1 MNKKTGIG
9 GAILV
14 LIVAVLSVIFG
25 QDLLQQFGLDEGD
38 PLIDSADIFPTEP
51 ADWYEIY
58 FTNPSCPP
66 EAERVGGLD
75 EDIANDMLAA
85 EVRVDIA
92 VFDLDA
98 EPMVQ
103 ALIELEARGV
113 EVRVV
118 TDSDNAELSSINRL
132 RRNGISVVEDK
143 RTAFMHNK
151 FVVIDG
157 RILWVGSMNFTTNGV
172 YCNNNNIVRITSPR
186 LAANYTAEMDE
197 MYVERQFGP
206 NSPENTANETL
217 SVGGIEVENY
227 LGPEKEIGLIISRRL
242 ARAESEIL
250 FLAFSFTDEQI
261 GESLLGRAD
270 AGVIVRGVFERVG
283 ANTPFSYYGL
293 LEQARLPNVAI
304 LTDGNPQVMHHKVF
318 IIDRTTVIFGS
329 FNFSNNANRSN
340 DENILIVHD
349 PEFASFF
356 LEEFETV
363 WAEAQAGE

>member
-1 MNKKTGIG
+1 MNKKSG

-14 LIVAVLSVIFG
+14 LILAVLSVIFG
-25 QDLLQQFGLDEGD
+25 QDLLQQFGLDEGE
-38 PLIDSADIFPTEP
+38 PLLNPVTDTAAP

-58 FTNPSCPP
+58 FTNPTCPP

-75 EDIANDMLAA
+75 EDIAGDMLAA

-92 VFDLDA
+92 AYDLDA

-118 TDSDNAELSSINRL
+118 TDSDNGSLSSINRL

-143 RTAFMHNK
+143 RTGLMHNK

-157 RILWVGSMNFTTNGV
+157 RIVWLGSMNFTTNGV
-172 YCNNNNIVRITSPR
+172 YCNNNNIVRIVSPR

-197 MYVERQFGP
+197 MYDDNLFGP
-206 NSPENTANETL
+206 DSPQNTPNEAL
-217 SVGGIEVENY
+217 SISGVEVENY
-227 LGPEKEIGLIISRRL
+227 LGPEREIAPIISRRL
-242 ARAESEIL
+242 ASAESEIL
-250 FLAFSFTDEQI
+250 FMAFSFTNEQI
-261 GESLLGRAD
+261 GEALLGRAD

-283 ANTPFSYYGL
+283 SDTPFSYYPL
-293 LEQARLPNVAI
+293 LSQARLANVAVR
-304 LTDGNPQVMHHKVF
+304 TDGNPQIMHHKVF
-318 IIDRTTVIFGS
+318 IIDRSMVIFGS
-329 FNFSNNANRSN
+329 FNFSDNANRSN

-349 PEFASFF
+349 SVFASYFI
-356 LEEFETV
+356 EEFEAV
-363 WAEAQAGE
+363 WAEAQVGE